1 MNDTPALR
9 TDALDHALQAATR
22 RIRPD
27 VLLLSGGLDS
37 SLLAAIW
44 TQQGHRFRAVSVG
57 LDPNV
62 RCTPAH
68 RFLPYPCNSDIAWA
82 GTVATHLELDWHPV
96 ILGEREAMDALD
108 WHMAQQR
115 SFDLGQLN
123 NIPLIAALQAMEG
136 ATFAT
141 GDDGDGLF
149 GGYLFSKEQPDWG
162 AYVAERIPRIDPP
175 ARGIGLA
182 AGWTPLFP
190 YLEPE
195 VLEIARSLRSSDIR
209 ADIPV
214 GERSLPPSFMDQFDT
229 AAFEATS
236 RSWGKVVLRKVAER
250 WLPDEIAWRPKTDL
264 QFGSGMCALE
274 PSLALRIN
282 PGLMP
287 SLQTT
292 AIRFFNDAHRALHL
306 RFRGLGLTIPP
317 VRDGEYRCASCGA
330 GIRLGKRHCATCGHW
345 HEPENPVVS

>member
-1 MNDTPALR
+1 MNDTPPSP
-9 TDALDHALQAATR
+9 TDALDRALQAATQ
-22 RIRPD
+22 RIQPD

-37 SLLAAIW
+37 SLLAAMW
-44 TQQGHRFRAVSVG
+44 ATGGHRVRAVTVG

-68 RFLPYPCNSDIAWA
+68 RFLPYPCNSDLTWA
-82 GTVATHLELDWHPV
+82 KKVAEALDLDWTPV
-96 ILGEREAMDALD
+96 ILTEREAMDALD
-108 WHMAQQR
+108 WLMAQHR

-123 NIPLIAALQAMEG
+123 NIPLIAGLRAMEG

-149 GGYLFSKEQPDWG
+149 GGYLVSRDQPDWG
-162 AYVAERIPRIDPP
+162 AYVTKRIPHIDPP

-195 VLEIARSLRSSDIR
+195 VLEVARELTNADIR
-209 ADIPV
+209 ADVPV
-214 GERSLPPSFMDQFDT
+214 SERHLPPSFMDQFDIGVMESGT
-229 AAFEATS
+229 
-236 RSWGKVVLRKVAER
+236 RPWGKAVLRRVAER
-250 WLPDEIAWRPKTDL
+250 WLPAEIAWRPKTDL

-274 PSLALRIN
+274 PPLALRVN
-282 PGLMP
+282 PGLLP
-287 SLQTT
+287 SIATT
-292 AIRFFNDAHRALHL
+292 GIRFFNDAHRALYL

-317 VRDGEYRCASCGA
+317 VREGDAPCASCGA
-330 GIRLGKRHCATCGHW
+330 GIPRGKRHCVTCGHW
-345 HEPENPVVS
+345 HAELDDTVL